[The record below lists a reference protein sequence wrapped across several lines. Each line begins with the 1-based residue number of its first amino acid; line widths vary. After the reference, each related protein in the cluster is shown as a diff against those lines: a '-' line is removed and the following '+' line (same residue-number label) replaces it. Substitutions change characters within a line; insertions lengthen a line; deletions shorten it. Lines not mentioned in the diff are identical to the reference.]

1 MKKFLIVV
9 PIGDDDEEFL
19 YTEADILKEY
29 WNVWKGRMVKKY
41 GINSD
46 LITES
51 NCIEDWITVNWAW
64 EVTDGSVHSH
74 TCAPY
79 LLKLIK
85 ELQAEVIQLHDDISS
100 LERELVYL
108 RSDLI

>member
-1 MKKFLIVV
+1 MEAEVV
-9 PIGDDDEEFL
+9 YQCTTISAIKVTCSVCHEE
-19 YTEADILKEY
+19 IP
-29 WNVWKGRMVKKY
+29 
-41 GINSD
+41 
-46 LITES
+46 
-51 NCIEDWITVNWAW
+51 
-64 EVTDGSVHSH
+64 DGAVSLH

>member
-1 MKKFLIVV
+1 MSNLERCSKCGATSPVVQNGHCGGGNWHDEFFLTRSNKEVV
-9 PIGDDDEEFL
+9 YQATIASTVKVTCSVCHEE
-19 YTEADILKEY
+19 IP
-29 WNVWKGRMVKKY
+29 
-41 GINSD
+41 
-46 LITES
+46 
-51 NCIEDWITVNWAW
+51 
-64 EVTDGSVHSH
+64 DGSVHSH

-85 ELQAEVIQLHDDISS
+85 ELQAEVIQLHDDTSS